1 MTAKRRQEIKRQRR
15 QNAIINTLTFLSVLF
30 FIWVGISWFDYAAND
45 MHNTEDASWNIF
57 TIMVEARDT
66 EERNVNTGAC

>member
-1 MTAKRRQEIKRQRR
+1 MKKTVKKANKVEKVW
-15 QNAIINTLTFLSVLF
+15 NVLCVLSICFWAWVL
-30 FIWVGISWFDYAAND
+30 ISWFDYAAND